1 MNSGRIII
9 IFIHN
14 VIYNL
19 GQSINQAKKEEEAN
33 KETTVKNKIEKK
45 TNHSELIDT
54 YLENTTND
62 MIEEYIEKNNKIC
75 ELAENLDSFYDNR
88 SLIPT
93 Q

>member
-88 SLIPT
+88 SIIPT

>member
-54 YLENTTND
+54 YLENPTND